1 MYKKLLVMVPLAV
14 VLTGCGKAGSDAG
27 SNILS
32 GLPDSYKIGI
42 HLGAGETMFE
52 KGQYKLAEHEF
63 LEALKVAQKEKND
76 VDIGES
82 WTRLG
87 QTYKRLGEND
97 LSREA
102 LAKANEAYEGADF
115 LFKTDKR
122 VWAQGLKEYQLLLK
136 EHGDEEQAAAAM
148 EKWKE
153 LREELGPMEN
163 LREKMTQF

>member
-1 MYKKLLVMVPLAV
+1 MRKKLLVMLPLAV
-14 VLTGCGKAGSDAG
+14 LLTGCGKAGSDAG
-27 SNILS
+27 SSLLA

-42 HLGAGETMFE
+42 HLGAGETFFE

-63 LEALKVAQKEKND
+63 KEALKVAQKEKD
-76 VDIGES
+76 DCDIGES

-87 QTYKRLGEND
+87 QTYRRLGEAD

-102 LAKANEAYEGADF
+102 LSKANDAYVGADF
-115 LFKTDKR
+115 VFRTDKR

-136 EHGDEEQAAAAM
+136 EHGDQSEAAAVL

-153 LREELGPMEN
+153 LREELGPAEEW
-163 LREKMTQF
+163 REKMTQF